1 MAKPFTF
8 STKRAGGNIYVQFA
22 LPDGGRTFQKS
33 TGTSNRKEA
42 EKIAMEWLVNGNIPE
57 RINSAKP
64 SESKLNMDKLA
75 LFNNLKTYDFEEEDI
90 CKIIKILKDRKSSSL
105 LSVQRQKKAS

>member
-42 EKIAMEWLVNGNIPE
+42 EKIAMEWLANGNIP
-57 RINSAKP
+57 INGCR
-64 SESKLNMDKLA
+64 N
-75 LFNNLKTYDFEEEDI
+75 
-90 CKIIKILKDRKSSSL
+90 RKNHFHVL
-105 LSVQRQKKAS
+105 L

>member
-8 STKRAGGNIYVQFA
+8 STKRAGGNIYVQFT

-33 TGTSNRKEA
+33 TGTSIRKEA

-57 RINSAKP
+57 CVFCQQEFLKRGFSGYNKQQVFLPPFLQNSAK
-64 SESKLNMDKLA
+64 ESL
-75 LFNNLKTYDFEEEDI
+75 
-90 CKIIKILKDRKSSSL
+90 SL
-105 LSVQRQKKAS
+105 WKA

>member
-42 EKIAMEWLVNGNIPE
+42 EKILNEWLVKGNIPA
-57 RINSAKP
+57 RVG
-64 SESKLNMDKLA
+64 SKDSKVKSIDKNR
-75 LFNNLKTYDFEEEDI
+75 LFNDLRTAEFNSDDI
-90 CKIIKILKDRKSSSL
+90 NNIIKILKERNYLYSGN
-105 LSVQRQKKAS
+105 R

>member
-42 EKIAMEWLVNGNIPE
+42 EKNCNGM
-57 RINSAKP
+57 A
-64 SESKLNMDKLA
+64 
-75 LFNNLKTYDFEEEDI
+75 
-90 CKIIKILKDRKSSSL
+90 CK
-105 LSVQRQKKAS
+105 RQYS

>member
-33 TGTSNRKEA
+33 TRTSNRKEA

-75 LFNNLKTYDFEEEDI
+75 LFNNLSPTAKPAKAESAFTGSLPSKESTLE
-90 CKIIKILKDRKSSSL
+90 KS
-105 LSVQRQKKAS
+105 QRMI

>member
-33 TGTSNRKEA
+33 TGTSNRKEH
-42 EKIAMEWLVNGNIPE
+42 VQNSG
-57 RINSAKP
+57 IN
-64 SESKLNMDKLA
+64 
-75 LFNNLKTYDFEEEDI
+75 
-90 CKIIKILKDRKSSSL
+90 ILKEL
-105 LSVQRQKKAS
+105 